1 MPLIPEAIDD
11 RKLWVII
18 SSRKKECEEKELEI
32 IKPLVEKLTQRWFEK
47 GSFIWTGAFDDDKTS
62 MSIFEATRE
71 KAEKYFED
79 FCKVCANSL
88 ENNIYQ
94 WDALPL
100 FTILE
105 RIQGKI

>member
-1 MPLIPEAIDD
+1 
-11 RKLWVII
+11 
-18 SSRKKECEEKELEI
+18 
-32 IKPLVEKLTQRWFEK
+32 
-47 GSFIWTGAFDDDKTS
+47 
-62 MSIFEATRE
+62 MSIFEATGE

-88 ENNIYQ
+88 ENNLYQ